1 MNNFHLP
8 TGTGLSEPGPIAE
21 YQLAAIPLSRPRA
34 TGWAERLTR
43 WRALRNASLLLEDG
57 RNRAARQAETVT
69 GRVVSVHHAVQ
80 HGHVFSNKRIPR
92 DVKAAAMGRY
102 ETDLI
107 VITPRRVVVL
117 EVKNWSGSLRVQ
129 GDQWVQTQRSG
140 NQLVHHNLLLHN
152 RDKLRVLRQYLLH
165 CGVNLPVERF
175 HQAVVFA
182 NPRLDI
188 DPALKTHPA
197 VLEFDSL
204 DSVLGGGTSAARL
217 MAARLIER
225 LVSAESAAAL
235 HQDLLDVIPP
245 SQVKAAAQA
254 IAELRTWDRIT
265 LHGGRMLQGDL
276 LWMRM
281 IGTHCPAEVMNRGG
295 AVELNWRRDLLGGF
309 LWVVMDGWPGYM
321 QGTIFGDQHRIPRR
335 ALPVDQDA
343 CVYFHEA
350 GMPKPS
356 IIALTSVERMEL
368 G

>member
-1 MNNFHLP
+1 MSNLNLP
-8 TGTGLSEPGPIAE
+8 GGTGLSDAGPSAG
-21 YQLAAIPLSRPRA
+21 YQLSAIPLSRPRA
-34 TGWAERLTR
+34 TAWTERLAR
-43 WRALRNASLLLEDG
+43 WRALRNASLYLEDG
-57 RNRAARQAETVT
+57 RARAARRAEVVT
-69 GRVVSVHHAVQ
+69 GRLVSVHHAVQ
-80 HGHVFSNKRIPR
+80 YGHVFSNKRIPR

-102 ETDLI
+102 ETDLL

-117 EVKNWSGSLRVQ
+117 EVKTWSGSLRIQ

-140 NQLVHHNLLLHN
+140 NQVVHQNLLLHN

-188 DPALKTHPA
+188 DPALRTHPA

-204 DSVLGGGTSAARL
+204 DAVLGDGTSAARL
-217 MAARLIER
+217 MAAK
-225 LVSAESAAAL
+225 LVEKLASAEAAKAL
-235 HQDLLDVIPP
+235 HRDLLNVISPA
-245 SQVKAAAQA
+245 QVKAAAQA

-265 LHGGRMLQGDL
+265 LRGGRELQGDL
-276 LWMRM
+276 LWLRM

-295 AVELNWRRDLLGGF
+295 AAELYWRHDLIGGF

-343 CVYFHEA
+343 CLYFHEA
-350 GMPKPS
+350 GEPKPS
-356 IIALTSVERMEL
+356 IIALTSVERVEL

>member
-1 MNNFHLP
+1 MNNFNLP
-8 TGTGLSEPGPIAE
+8 AGTGLSDVGLTAG
-21 YQLAAIPLSRPRA
+21 YQLSAIPLSRPRA
-34 TGWAERLTR
+34 TAWTERLAR
-43 WRALRNASLLLEDG
+43 WRALRNASLYLEDG
-57 RNRAARQAETVT
+57 RARAARRAEVVT
-69 GRVVSVHHAVQ
+69 GRLVSVHHAVQ
-80 HGHVFSNKRIPR
+80 YGHVFSNKRIPR

-102 ETDLI
+102 ETDLL

-140 NQLVHHNLLLHN
+140 DQLVHQNLLLHN

-165 CGVNLPVERF
+165 RGVNLPVERF

-188 DPALKTHPA
+188 DPALRVHPA

-204 DSVLGGGTSAARL
+204 DAVLGDGTSAARL
-217 MAARLIER
+217 MAAKLVEK
-225 LVSAESAAAL
+225 LVSAEAAKAL
-235 HQDLLDVIPP
+235 HLDLLNVIPP
-245 SQVKAAAQA
+245 AQVKAAAQA

-265 LHGGRMLQGDL
+265 LRGGRTLQGDL
-276 LWMRM
+276 LWLRM

-295 AVELNWRRDLLGGF
+295 AAELYWRRDLIGGF

-343 CVYFHEA
+343 CLYFHEA
-350 GMPKPS
+350 GEPKPS
-356 IIALTSVERMEL
+356 IIALTSVERVEL